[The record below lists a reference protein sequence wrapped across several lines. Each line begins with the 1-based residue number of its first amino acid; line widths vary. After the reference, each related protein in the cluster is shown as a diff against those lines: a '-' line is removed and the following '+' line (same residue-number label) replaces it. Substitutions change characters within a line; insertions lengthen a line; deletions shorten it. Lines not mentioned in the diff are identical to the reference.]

1 MTDLSGKTVGRY
13 QLLERVG
20 QGAMAQVYRAY
31 DPTSGTKV
39 AVKILYLT

>member
-13 QLLERVG
+13 ELVERLG

-31 DPTSGTKV
+31 DPVSGTDV
-39 AVKILYLT
+39 AVTPMAC